1 MREMQEVP
9 VNGGLVGVIANDS
22 ARYSLFSSCIDQ
34 LDLPEGWKKEWVI
47 GGDWCD
53 ARNQLCQLV
62 LDEGY
67 SHLWF
72 MDDDHAFPPQILTKL
87 LTHDVPLVTPV
98 CLTRTYPFN
107 PVQYVSG
114 ENGKTLPLPLSQI
127 AKDGLIEIEAGGCAG
142 MLIRADVIEATRD
155 QWVDDPRFGT
165 QLAEKQKVPWFE
177 YSDQSED
184 VLFCGKAKDAGFKL
198 YTDLSV
204 RLGHITTAVVWP
216 AVEDGRWVT
225 GLNIGRDLN
234 VNVETFEGFL
244 AKEEAEP
251 ETWWTWS
258 LRWEAELDEYVVPI
272 VKLVRP
278 PNEPVNWMPRLGEFP
293 NGVVQWW
300 VDENDGSG
308 PHPVG
313 DPFTYSLEEVS

>member
-1 MREMQEVP
+1 V
-9 VNGGLVGVIANDS
+9 GGLVGVICNDS

-34 LDLPEGWKKEWVI
+34 LDLPDGWKKEWVI

-72 MDDDHAFPPQILTKL
+72 MDDDHAFPPEILTKL
-87 LTHDVPLVTPV
+87 LAHDVPLVTPV

-107 PVQYVSG
+107 PVQYVMG
-114 ENGKTLPLPLSQI
+114 ENGKTLPLPLSEV

-142 MLIRADVIEATRD
+142 MLIHRDVLEATAADPTGFLD
-155 QWVDDPRFGT
+155 QD
-165 QLAEKQKVPWFE
+165 KPWFE

-184 VLFCGKAKDAGFKL
+184 VLFCGKAKAAGFKL

-216 AVEDGRWVT
+216 AVSDGEWRT
-225 GLNIGRDLN
+225 GLNIGRDLSLT
-234 VNVETFEGFL
+234 VDTFEGFL
-244 AKEEAEP
+244 AKEKQWIWALTP
-251 ETWWTWS
+251 EMDKNTY
-258 LRWEAELDEYVVPI
+258 LFYGE
-272 VKLVRP
+272 RP
-278 PNEPVNWMPRLGEFP
+278 PNEPVNWQPDPNNIPR
-293 NGVVQWW
+293 GVLQWW
-300 VDENDGSG
+300 LDKQDGNG
-308 PHPVG
+308 FHPVG
-313 DPFTYSLEEVS
+313 DPFTYEVMEG

>member
-1 MREMQEVP
+1 M
-9 VNGGLVGVIANDS
+9 GGLVGVIANDS

-34 LDLPEGWKKEWVI
+34 LNLPDGWKKEWVI

-87 LTHDVPLVTPV
+87 LAHDVPLVTPV

-107 PVQYVSG
+107 PVQYVYEQPEKKERWKQEWLDKHG
-114 ENGKTLPLPLSQI
+114 IPKKLPLPLSQL
-127 AKDGLIEIEAGGCAG
+127 ATDGLVEVAAAGCAG
-142 MLIRADVIEATRD
+142 MLIRRDVIEGVQNRSWDNSHGWHKEFT
-155 QWVDDPRFGT
+155 
-165 QLAEKQKVPWFE
+165 PWFE
-177 YSDQSED
+177 YSDRSED
-184 VLFCGKAKDAGFKL
+184 VIFCEKAVNAGFTL
-198 YTDLSV
+198 HTDLSV

-216 AVEDGRWVT
+216 AVEGDRWVT

-244 AKEEAEP
+244 AQENQEKEWVWKLTMEADP
-251 ETWWTWS
+251 DQAFV
-258 LRWEAELDEYVVPI
+258 R
-272 VKLVRP
+272 LVRKA
-278 PNEPVNWMPRLGEFP
+278 NEPVDWQPPIGRVPQGIM
-293 NGVVQWW
+293 QWW
-300 VDENDGSG
+300 VDEQDSNGF
-308 PHPVG
+308 HPVG
-313 DPFTYSLEEVS
+313 DPFTYELKEIK

>member
-1 MREMQEVP
+1 MS
-9 VNGGLVGVIANDS
+9 GLVGVIANDS
-22 ARYSLFSSCIDQ
+22 ARYSLFASCIDQ
-34 LDLPEGWKKEWVI
+34 LHLPEGWKKEWVI

-87 LTHDVPLVTPV
+87 LAHDVPLVTPV

-107 PVQYVSG
+107 PVQYVGTG
-114 ENGKTLPLPLSQI
+114 ENGKTLPIPLSQV
-127 AKDGLIEIEAGGCAG
+127 ATDGLIEIEAGGCAG
-142 MLIRADVIEATRD
+142 MLIRADVIKAMDNFAKQQGLLTR
-155 QWVDDPRFGT
+155 
-165 QLAEKQKVPWFE
+165 WFE
-177 YSDQSED
+177 YSDDSED
-184 VLFCGKAKDAGFKL
+184 VIFCRKAREHGFTL
-198 YTDLSV
+198 HTDLSV

-244 AKEEAEP
+244 EQQKPWVWRLCNEAGDFTHKTLSRAP
-251 ETWWTWS
+251 G
-258 LRWEAELDEYVVPI
+258 
-272 VKLVRP
+272 
-278 PNEPVNWMPRLGEFP
+278 EPVNWEPTPTALPQGVCQWFVDDG
-293 NGVVQWW
+293 NGF
-300 VDENDGSG
+300 
-308 PHPVG
+308 HPVG
-313 DPFTYSLEEVS
+313 DPFTYTVKEKT